1 MIFVDQLLSAALQV
15 IVLTAIP
22 FLWYLA
28 VNRRAAGFFRWVG
41 LYRAGRSPV
50 KCVLGIFAGSLA
62 VTALPYLWLYHA
74 GDLTYSGF
82 TLDAYRAYG
91 WGPLT
96 IGTILVW
103 AVVQTSLSEEIFFRG
118 FLAKRL
124 ARAFGTRAGCAL
136 QGLLFGLIHLPAVWG
151 RGLLPAVTVVG
162 LTGGI
167 GFALA
172 WLSQEKAE
180 GSILYGW
187 MIHAAVNIISPI
199 VVFLFLLS
207 D

>member
-1 MIFVDQLLSAALQV
+1 MIFANQLLSAVLQV
-15 IVLTAIP
+15 IVLTAVP

-28 VNRRAAGFFRWVG
+28 ANRRAAGFFRWVG
-41 LYRAGRSPV
+41 FHRAGRFPV
-50 KCVLGIFAGSLA
+50 KCVLGIFAGFLA
-62 VTALPYLWLYHA
+62 VTALPYLWLYHT
-74 GDLTYSGF
+74 GSLTYSGF
-82 TLDAYRAYG
+82 TVDAYRAYG
-91 WGPLT
+91 WSPLT

-124 ARAFGTRAGCAL
+124 ASVLGMRPGCAV

-151 RGLLPAVTVVG
+151 RGLLPAVTVAG
-162 LTGGI
+162 LTGGV

-172 WLSQEKAE
+172 WLSQAKAE

-199 VVFLFLLS
+199 VVFLFLL
-207 D
+207 

>member
-1 MIFVDQLLSAALQV
+1 MIFINQLLSAVLQV
-15 IVLTAIP
+15 IVLAAVP
-22 FLWYLA
+22 FLWHLA
-28 VNRRAAGFFRWVG
+28 ANRRAAGFLRWIG
-41 LYRAGRSPV
+41 LCRAGRFPV
-50 KCVLGIFAGSLA
+50 KCVLGIFAGFLA
-62 VTALPYLWLYHA
+62 VTALPYLWLYHTES
-74 GDLTYSGF
+74 LTYSGF

-91 WGPLT
+91 WSSLT

-124 ARAFGTRAGCAL
+124 ARVFGMRPGCAA
-136 QGLLFGLIHLPAVWG
+136 QGLIFGLIHLPAVWG
-151 RGLLPAVTVVG
+151 RGLLSAVTVVG

-187 MIHAAVNIISPI
+187 MIHAAVNIISPV
-199 VVFLFLLS
+199 VVFLFLL
-207 D
+207 

>member
-1 MIFVDQLLSAALQV
+1 MIFVNQLLSAVLQV
-15 IVLTAIP
+15 IVLTAVP

-28 VNRRAAGFFRWVG
+28 ANRRAAGFLRWIG
-41 LYRAGRSPV
+41 LYRAGRFPV
-50 KCVLGIFAGSLA
+50 KCVLGIFAGFLA
-62 VTALPYLWLYHA
+62 VTALPYLWLYHT
-74 GDLTYSGF
+74 GSLTYSGF
-82 TLDAYRAYG
+82 TLDAYRTYG
-91 WGPLT
+91 WSPLT
-96 IGTILVW
+96 FGTILVW

-124 ARAFGTRAGCAL
+124 ARVFGMRSGCAV
-136 QGLLFGLIHLPAVWG
+136 QGLIFGLIHLPAVWG
-151 RGLLPAVTVVG
+151 RGFLPAVTVVG

-199 VVFLFLLS
+199 IVFLFLL
-207 D
+207 

>member
-1 MIFVDQLLSAALQV
+1 MIFVNQLFSAV
-15 IVLTAIP
+15 IQTAVLTAIP
-22 FLWYLA
+22 FLWYL
-28 VNRRAAGFFRWVG
+28 VSRRRVSGFFRWLG
-41 LYRAGRSPV
+41 FYRARRSPAGWSA
-50 KCVLGIFAGSLA
+50 GIFAGFLA
-62 VTALPYLWLYHA
+62 VTALPYLWLYHT
-74 GDLTYSGF
+74 GSLTCSGF
-82 TLDAYRAYG
+82 TADAYRAYG
-91 WGPLT
+91 WSPLT

-124 ARAFGTRAGCAL
+124 ARVFGTRPGCAV
-136 QGLLFGLIHLPAVWG
+136 QGLLFGLLHLPAVWG
-151 RGLLPAVTVVG
+151 RGLLPAVTIIG
-162 LTGGI
+162 LTGSI

-199 VVFLFLLS
+199 VVFLFLL
-207 D
+207 

>member
-1 MIFVDQLLSAALQV
+1 MIFLHQLLSAALQV
-15 IVLTAIP
+15 AALAALP
-22 FLWYLA
+22 FFWYLA
-28 VNRRAAGFFRWVG
+28 AHRRAAGFLRWIG
-41 LYRAGRSPV
+41 LYRAGRFPAQW
-50 KCVLGIFAGSLA
+50 IFAISAGFLA
-62 VTALPYLWLYHA
+62 VTALPYLWLYHT
-74 GDLTYSGF
+74 GSLTYSGF
-82 TLDAYRAYG
+82 TLDAYRTYG
-91 WGPLT
+91 WSPLT

-124 ARAFGTRAGCAL
+124 ASILGMRSGCAV

-187 MIHAAVNIISPI
+187 MIHAAVNIISPV
-199 VVFLFLLS
+199 VVFLFLL
-207 D
+207 

>member
-1 MIFVDQLLSAALQV
+1 MIFINQLLSAVLQV
-15 IVLTAIP
+15 IVLTAVP

-28 VNRRAAGFFRWVG
+28 ANRRAAGFLRWIG
-41 LYRAGRSPV
+41 LYRAGRFPV
-50 KCVLGIFAGSLA
+50 KWVSAILAGFLPA
-62 VTALPYLWLYHA
+62 AALSLWLYHT
-74 GDLTYSGF
+74 GNLTYSGF

-91 WGPLT
+91 WSPLT

-124 ARAFGTRAGCAL
+124 ARVFGTRPGCAV
-136 QGLLFGLIHLPAVWG
+136 QGLLFGSLHLPAVWG
-151 RGLLPAVTVVG
+151 RGLLPAAAVVG
-162 LTGGI
+162 STGGI

-180 GSILYGW
+180 GSILCGW
-187 MIHAAVNIISPI
+187 MIHAAVNIISPV
-199 VVFLFLLS
+199 VVFLFLL
-207 D
+207 